1 MTGND
6 QGARLRGRRSERAV
20 FGELVAD
27 VREGQS
33 RVLVLRGEAGIGKT
47 ALLDHLAGRAAG
59 CRVARAAGVES
70 EMELAFAGLHQLCAP
85 FLDRL
90 ERLPDPQRD
99 ALGTAFGLLH
109 GNPPDR
115 FLIGLAT
122 LSLLSDVAEERPLLC
137 LVDDAHWLDQAS
149 AHTLAFV
156 ARRLGAES
164 LALVFATRTTTDD
177 HVFGHLPELTVG
189 GLDEADS
196 RALLRTALHG
206 PLDAA
211 VLDGIVA
218 EAHGNPLALLELPR
232 GRTPT
237 QLAFGLGLPNTTPL
251 AGRMEQG
258 FMRRLRPLPA
268 DTRKLLLTAAVE
280 PVGDATVL
288 WRAAERLGIPSTAA
302 APAAEAGLVEF
313 GARVRFRHP
322 LARSAAWRAAGVR
335 DLREVHGA
343 LAEVTG
349 LDPDRRA
356 WHRAQAGTAPDEAV
370 ATELEHSADRAQARG
385 GFAAAAAFLERAAEL
400 TPDRTRQSARLLAA
414 AQAKAQAGDFTPA
427 LELLTAAEA
436 GPVDDLGRAR
446 IDLLR
451 AHVAYN
457 TRRGDETPRLLLT
470 AARRLEPLDTE
481 LARQTYLSAF
491 SASMY
496 VGRFADPA
504 DLAEAAK
511 SAPRT
516 LPDDAH
522 RRDVLL
528 AGLASLVTDGYQA
541 ALPLLRRALRA
552 YRTEEIPV
560 TEALR
565 SLWVAGVVAA
575 DVWDDESFDVVPRRF
590 VRITRDAGAFSEL
603 LLALNSHLITLTFA
617 GDHQAAAAVVD
628 EARTVRAAVASERPL
643 YEEMVYGA
651 WQGHEEDVLPLID
664 ATLSVVVARGEGI
677 GAAVTQWAH
686 ALLLNGLGRYEEALG
701 PARAAGECPQEL
713 ASANWGLVELI
724 EAAVGCGE
732 NDLAADALHRL
743 SAMTRASG
751 TDWALG
757 VEARSRALLS
767 EGDAAQRL
775 HREAIERLSRT
786 RMRAE
791 LARAH
796 LLYGEWLRHQG
807 RRLDAREQLRTAHEL
822 FTAMHAGGFAER
834 ARRALLATGETVRT
848 RIVDTRDELTAQ
860 EAQIARLAAH
870 RRTNSEIGAQLFIS
884 PRTVEWHLRKVFT
897 KLGITSRRE
906 LSTVFPDAVGA
917 LSSEL

>member
-1 MTGND
+1 LPLCPAAGAKMTGND

-177 HVFGHLPELTVG
+177 HVFGHLPELAVA

-356 WHRAQAGTAPDEAV
+356 WHRAQAGTAPDEVV

-414 AQAKAQAGDFTPA
+414 AQAKAQA
-427 LELLTAAEA
+427 AA
-436 GPVDDLGRAR
+436 P
-446 IDLLR
+446 
-451 AHVAYN
+451 
-457 TRRGDETPRLLLT
+457 
-470 AARRLEPLDTE
+470 AARRRPREEETL
-481 LARQTYLSAF
+481 F
-491 SASMY
+491 MH
-496 VGRFADPA
+496 GR
-504 DLAEAAK
+504 
-511 SAPRT
+511 
-516 LPDDAH
+516 
-522 RRDVLL
+522 
-528 AGLASLVTDGYQA
+528 
-541 ALPLLRRALRA
+541 
-552 YRTEEIPV
+552 
-560 TEALR
+560 
-565 SLWVAGVVAA
+565 
-575 DVWDDESFDVVPRRF
+575 
-590 VRITRDAGAFSEL
+590 
-603 LLALNSHLITLTFA
+603 
-617 GDHQAAAAVVD
+617 
-628 EARTVRAAVASERPL
+628 
-643 YEEMVYGA
+643 
-651 WQGHEEDVLPLID
+651 
-664 ATLSVVVARGEGI
+664 
-677 GAAVTQWAH
+677 
-686 ALLLNGLGRYEEALG
+686 
-701 PARAAGECPQEL
+701 
-713 ASANWGLVELI
+713 
-724 EAAVGCGE
+724 
-732 NDLAADALHRL
+732 
-743 SAMTRASG
+743 
-751 TDWALG
+751 
-757 VEARSRALLS
+757 
-767 EGDAAQRL
+767 
-775 HREAIERLSRT
+775 
-786 RMRAE
+786 
-791 LARAH
+791 
-796 LLYGEWLRHQG
+796 
-807 RRLDAREQLRTAHEL
+807 
-822 FTAMHAGGFAER
+822 
-834 ARRALLATGETVRT
+834 
-848 RIVDTRDELTAQ
+848 
-860 EAQIARLAAH
+860 
-870 RRTNSEIGAQLFIS
+870 
-884 PRTVEWHLRKVFT
+884 
-897 KLGITSRRE
+897 
-906 LSTVFPDAVGA
+906 
-917 LSSEL
+917 